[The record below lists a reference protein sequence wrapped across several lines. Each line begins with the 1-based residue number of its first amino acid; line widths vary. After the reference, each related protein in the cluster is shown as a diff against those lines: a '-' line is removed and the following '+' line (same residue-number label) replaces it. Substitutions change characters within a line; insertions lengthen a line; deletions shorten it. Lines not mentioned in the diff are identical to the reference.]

1 LYVHCYPHIFYIAL
15 CTFLLGV
22 RTVKLL
28 KLTIF
33 SLILLNLQI
42 ILYLLCL
49 MTCLI
54 MVFSLLYD
62 TDSKFQKE
70 ECKTLRKIDK
80 YITFN
85 FHIKHSFESWESVF
99 ENNDIDMMFNSV
111 LNTYLIIFYSIFCI
125 KNTEFYNQE

>member
-1 LYVHCYPHIFYIAL
+1 
-15 CTFLLGV
+15 
-22 RTVKLL
+22 
-28 KLTIF
+28 
-33 SLILLNLQI
+33 
-42 ILYLLCL
+42 